1 MNCSMKKK
9 RIRSWRRFSTGR
21 PARLVAA
28 PICGRDVYKRQV
40 LVIDELDSSLHFKLT
55 RAIAAMFNNELNRSA
70 QLIFTVHDINLLD
83 CKKLFRKEQIWF
95 IDKDQA
101 GVYLYS
107 LADFTALKGVRD
119 NSDILSKYQKGIF
132 GAVPEPELIKSLLDL
147 DIHTGNQGE

>member
-1 MNCSMKKK
+1 M
-9 RIRSWRRFSTGR
+9 
-21 PARLVAA
+21 
-28 PICGRDVYKRQV
+28 
-40 LVIDELDSSLHFKLT
+40 IDELDSSLHFKLT